1 MRLAGVYVPNGQA
14 VGCDKDLYKLDW
26 LSALTHWTRAEIAA
40 GNPLMIVGDYNIA
53 PTDAD
58 VWNPESWKGNILV
71 SEPERSALKTLLAAG
86 LTRCV

>member
-1 MRLAGVYVPNGQA
+1 
-14 VGCDKDLYKLDW
+14 
-26 LSALTHWTRAEIAA
+26 
-40 GNPLMIVGDYNIA
+40 MIVGDYNIA

-86 LTRCV
+86 LTDTWNLELHDPETYSLILIRRYKKGNRFLAAPFFFIRQSAKTTEH